1 MTVPVIS
8 EMLNSHPSLKIS
20 ILTKKHFTPL
30 YSHLDK
36 VNVIGVDFQSEY
48 MGLLGLLKLS
58 KKIKDLNVD
67 FIADLHNVLR
77 TKILKLFLFGYSYK
91 TINKARFEK
100 KKLVQGK
107 SFKSL
112 KSTIERYADVIRA
125 FGLKLNLEHPKF
137 PPPLVLSSS
146 LKEMIKINTKLL
158 IGVAP
163 FAAYKSKIYP
173 LDKIKKIINNLTK
186 DYTVVLFG
194 GGKNETK
201 ILDKIANQSSS
212 IISFSGKVPM
222 EEEIQLMSHLK
233 LMISMDSGNAHMAA
247 MMGVKVIT
255 LWGVTHPFAGFKPFN
270 QPFSN
275 CLLSDRSAFPLIP
288 TSIYGNIYPK
298 NYENAIASIPESEVL
313 KAIKNNI

>member
-8 EMLNSHPSLKIS
+8 EMLNSYPNLKIS
-20 ILTKKHFTPL
+20 IITKKHFTPL
-30 YSHLDK
+30 YSHLEK
-36 VNVIGVDFQSEY
+36 VNVIGVDFQNEY
-48 MGLLGLLKLS
+48 RGLLGLLKLS
-58 KKIKDLNVD
+58 KKIKTLSID

-77 TKILKLFLFGYSYK
+77 TKILKLFLLGYPFQA
-91 TINKARFEK
+91 INKARSDK
-100 KKLVQGK
+100 NKLVQGK
-107 SFKSL
+107 SFQPL
-112 KSTIERYADVIRA
+112 RSTIERYADVIRA

-146 LKEMIKINTKLL
+146 LKERIKIKSKLL

-173 LDKIKKIINNLTK
+173 LDKMKKIINILSK

-194 GGKNETK
+194 GGKNETI
-201 ILDKIANQSSS
+201 ILDKIANQSKS
-212 IISFSGKVPM
+212 IISFSGKFSM
-222 EEEIQLMSHLK
+222 EEEIQIMSHLK

-270 QPFSN
+270 QPLSN